1 MFCDLC
7 KNFMEI
13 TKNVSHIEQHG
24 GNEDSDTSNFDVS
37 ISSNKKISEISN
49 SIIESILN
57 GDILDIEVNETLI
70 ADINKLSSFNKLSS
84 NQKTLVINRLYE
96 KIPKNQKVSKLGTGS
111 SNNTK
116 QSYFYC
122 KNCGYNEKIPENM
135 FIFSRNNEKI
145 TEAIFNPSFLN
156 SKYDPTLPTTK
167 KYNCINEKCKTHA
180 EPIIKKAVF
189 YRHMNTYGL
198 TYICCVCDS
207 YWNTHIETNDKVLSL
222 DKIFIKN

>member
-1 MFCDLC
+1 MFCELC

-13 TKNVSHIEQHG
+13 TKNVSNIEQHG
-24 GNEDSDTSNFDVS
+24 GNDDSDTSNFDVS
-37 ISSNKKISEISN
+37 ISSNKKVSEISN

-70 ADINKLSSFNKLSS
+70 TDINKLSSFNKLSS

-96 KIPKNQKVSKLGTGS
+96 KIPKNQKISKLGTGS
-111 SNNTK
+111 SNTK

-167 KYNCINEKCKTHA
+167 KYNCINEICKTHTD
-180 EPIIKKAVF
+180 PIIKKAVF
-189 YRHMNTYGL
+189 YRQVNTYGL

-207 YWNTHIETNDKVLSL
+207 YWNTHIETNDKAISL
-222 DKIFIKN
+222 DKIFVKN

>member
-1 MFCDLC
+1 
-7 KNFMEI
+7 MEI

-24 GNEDSDTSNFDVS
+24 GNEDSESSNFDVS
-37 ISSNKKISEISN
+37 ISSNKKVSEINN

-57 GDILDIEVNETLI
+57 GDILDIEVTETLI

-96 KIPKNQKVSKLGTGS
+96 KIPKNQKISKLGTVS
-111 SNNTK
+111 TTTAK

-135 FIFSRNNEKI
+135 FIFSRNNEKM

-156 SKYDPTLPTTK
+156 NKYDPTLPTTK
-167 KYNCINEKCKTHA
+167 KYNCNNDKCKTHTD
-180 EPIIKKAVF
+180 PIIKKAVF
-189 YRHMNTYGL
+189 YRQVNTFGL
-198 TYICCVCDS
+198 TYICCICDS
-207 YWNTHIETNDKVLSL
+207 YWNTHIENNDKALSL

>member
-1 MFCDLC
+1 
-7 KNFMEI
+7 MEI
-13 TKNVSHIEQHG
+13 TKNVSNIEQHG
-24 GNEDSDTSNFDVS
+24 GNDDSDTSNFDVS
-37 ISSNKKISEISN
+37 ISSNKKVSEISN

-70 ADINKLSSFNKLSS
+70 TDINKLSSFNKLSS

-96 KIPKNQKVSKLGTGS
+96 KIPKNQKISKLGTGS
-111 SNNTK
+111 SNTK

-167 KYNCINEKCKTHA
+167 KYNCINEICKTHA
-180 EPIIKKAVF
+180 DPIIKKAVF
-189 YRHMNTYGL
+189 YRQVNTYGL

-207 YWNTHIETNDKVLSL
+207 YWNTHIETNDKAISL
-222 DKIFIKN
+222 DKIFVKN